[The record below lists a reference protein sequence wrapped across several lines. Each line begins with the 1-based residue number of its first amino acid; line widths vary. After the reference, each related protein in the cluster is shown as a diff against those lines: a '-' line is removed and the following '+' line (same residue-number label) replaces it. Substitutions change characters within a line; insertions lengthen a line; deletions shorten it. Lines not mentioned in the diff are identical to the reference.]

1 MLAFVIGMVVAKAGM
16 IALGFGIVLAMA
28 VIILAITTWPSRDL
42 AAPIPPTE
50 PIYQLQ
56 HLNVY

>member
-1 MLAFVIGMVVAKAGM
+1 MLAFVIGMVVAKAGT

-42 AAPIPPTE
+42 AAPILPTE
-50 PIYQLQ
+50 AIYQPQ

>member
-50 PIYQLQ
+50 SVYRAQ
-56 HLNVY
+56 HLILY